1 MKIIFRA
8 CIMLALVGA
17 SFSLGACKGERDK
30 PSPSSVA
37 QEQETVRLD
46 IQFSDELSYTEMQAA
61 KKKVIASLKKHGIDP
76 GPDLSGAVLVPAGS
90 YKYLERISGVER
102 VSTY

>member
-1 MKIIFRA
+1 MKILFRA
-8 CIMLALVGA
+8 CIMLALVGV

-30 PSPSSVA
+30 PSPSSA
-37 QEQETVRLD
+37 AQETVRLD
-46 IQFSDELSYTEMQAA
+46 VQFSDELSYTDMQAA
-61 KKKVIASLKKHGIDP
+61 KKKVITSLKKHGIDP